1 MDYFEFKL
9 FSFSIDRTD
18 NFFHLSICS
27 FETEKCERCLLKI
40 ENDLG
45 L

>member
-1 MDYFEFKL
+1 
-9 FSFSIDRTD
+9 
-18 NFFHLSICS
+18 LSICS

-45 L
+45 LWRLGFCFFNFLIDRRT